1 MRSTGNR
8 SNISRLLGFT
18 LLWVA
23 CGMVSPGVRPVR
35 ALDVFTLWRQ
45 PELPLRMEEGAWAD
59 YRTQV
64 MAGGRRE
71 EGLTRIVCLS
81 RDHGSDDDTWLIEL
95 LPLTEQPDGTLLPVP
110 GEGARLRLS
119 RRILDRQGHLLDAIV
134 EVEKWR
140 DGIPEKISKDQLLED
155 PLVAA
160 SLDSE
165 FSPDTIENKD
175 PTTRVIAA
183 TQFLCDQ
190 FVMSAADTQTADL
203 PAGRMI
209 QVTTREITAAVNE
222 EIPFLGIA
230 YAAER
235 IRSESKLDP
244 PSRKFSP
251 PPPHVRVEVME
262 LIGFGLQAFPTL
274 HVGD

>member
-1 MRSTGNR
+1 MRSTGKK
-8 SNISRLLGFT
+8 SNIRRLLGFT
-18 LLWVA
+18 LFWVA
-23 CGMVSPGVRPVR
+23 CGMVSSGVRPVR

-71 EGLTRIVCLS
+71 EGLTRIICLS
-81 RDHGSDDDTWLIEL
+81 REHGSDDDTWLIEL
-95 LPLTEQPDGTLLPVP
+95 LPLTEQPDGRLVPVP
-110 GEGARLRLS
+110 GEGARIRLS
-119 RRILDRQGHLLDAIV
+119 RRLLDRQGHLLDSIV

-140 DGIPEKISKDQLLED
+140 EGLPEKISRDQLLED
-155 PLVAA
+155 PLVSA

-165 FSPDTIENKD
+165 FIPDKIESRA
-175 PTTRVIAA
+175 PTTRVIAG

-190 FVMSAADTQTADL
+190 FVMSASDTQTAEL

-222 EIPFLGIA
+222 EIPFLGIT

-235 IRSESKLDP
+235 VRSESKLDP

-251 PPPHVRVEVME
+251 PPPQVRVEMME
-262 LIGFGLQAFPTL
+262 LIEFGFQALPVL
-274 HVGD
+274 HDGD

>member
-23 CGMVSPGVRPVR
+23 CGMVSSGVRPVR

-71 EGLTRIVCLS
+71 EGLTRIVILS
-81 RDHGSDDDTWLIEL
+81 RDHGSDDDTWSIEL
-95 LPLTEQPDGTLLPVP
+95 LPLTEQPDGSLLPVP

-119 RRILDRQGHLLDAIV
+119 RRMLDRHGHLLDAIV

-140 DGIPEKISKDQLLED
+140 DGIPEKVSKDQLLED

-160 SLDSE
+160 ALDSE
-165 FSPDTIENKD
+165 FSPDTTEKKD
-175 PTTRVIAA
+175 PTTRVIAG

-209 QVTTREITAAVNE
+209 QVTTREITAAVND
-222 EIPFLGIA
+222 EIPFLGVA

-235 IRSESKLDP
+235 IRSESTLDP

-251 PPPHVRVEVME
+251 PPPQVRVEVME
-262 LIGFGLQAFPTL
+262 LIGFGFQALPTL

>member
-1 MRSTGNR
+1 MPSIGKR

-23 CGMVSPGVRPVR
+23 FSMFSSGARPAR

-64 MAGGRRE
+64 MAAGRSD
-71 EGLTRIVCLS
+71 EGLTRIVCLG
-81 RDHGSDDDTWLIEL
+81 REHGSDNETWLIEL
-95 LPLTEQPDGTLLPVP
+95 LPLTEQADGSLVPVP

-119 RRILDRQGHLLDAIV
+119 RRLLDRQGHLLDSIV

-140 DGIPEKISKDQLLED
+140 DGIPEKISKEQLLDD
-155 PLVAA
+155 PLVSA

-165 FSPDTIENKD
+165 FSPDTTEIKD
-175 PTTRVIAA
+175 PTTRVIGG
-183 TQFLCDQ
+183 TQYLCDQ
-190 FVMSAADTQTADL
+190 FVMSAADTQTAEL

-209 QVTTREITAAVNE
+209 QMTTREITAAVNE
-222 EIPFLGIA
+222 GIPFLGVA

-235 IRSESKLDP
+235 VRSDSKLDP

-251 PPPHVRVEVME
+251 PPPQVRVEVME
-262 LIGFGLQAFPTL
+262 LVGFGSQALPSL
-274 HVGD
+274 HHRD

>member
-1 MRSTGNR
+1 MRLTGKR
-8 SNISRLLGFT
+8 SNISRLLGLT
-18 LLWVA
+18 LLWVV

-71 EGLTRIVCLS
+71 EGLTRVVCLPLE
-81 RDHGSDDDTWLIEL
+81 HGSDEDTWLIEM
-95 LPLTEQPDGTLLPVP
+95 LPLVEQADGSLVPVP

-119 RRILDRQGHLLDAIV
+119 RKMLDRQGDLFAAV
-134 EVEKWR
+134 VSAEKWR
-140 DGIPEKISKDQLLED
+140 DGIGEKISQDQIRND
-155 PLVAA
+155 PLVSA

-165 FSPDTIENKD
+165 FTPDLVEVKD
-175 PTTRVIAA
+175 HTTRVVRG
-183 TQFLCDQ
+183 TQYLCDQ
-190 FVMSAADTQTADL
+190 FVMSAADTQRAAL
-203 PAGRMI
+203 PAGTMV
-209 QVTTREITAAVNE
+209 QMTTREITAAIHGD
-222 EIPFLGIA
+222 IPFLGIA

-235 IRSESKLDP
+235 VRSDSQLDP

-251 PPPHVRVEVME
+251 PPPQIRVEVME
-262 LIGFGLQAFPTL
+262 LLDFGSQAVSSL
-274 HVGD
+274 GVGD

>member
-1 MRSTGNR
+1 MRSTGKR
-8 SNISRLLGFT
+8 SNTSRLLGFT

-23 CGMVSPGVRPVR
+23 CGMVSSGVRPAR

-71 EGLTRIVCLS
+71 EGLTRIVCLGQE
-81 RDHGSDDDTWLIEL
+81 HGSDDDTWLIEL
-95 LPLTEQPDGTLLPVP
+95 LPLTEQPDGSLVPVP

-119 RRILDRQGHLLDAIV
+119 RRLLDRQGHLLDSIV

-140 DGIPEKISKDQLLED
+140 DGIPEKVSRDQLLED
-155 PLVAA
+155 PLVSA

-165 FSPDTIENKD
+165 FSPDTTESRD
-175 PTTRVIAA
+175 PTTRVIDG

-190 FVMSAADTQTADL
+190 FVMCAADTQIADL

-209 QVTTREITAAVNE
+209 QMTTREITAAVNR
-222 EIPFLGIA
+222 EIPFLGVA

-235 IRSESKLDP
+235 VRSESKLDP

-251 PPPHVRVEVME
+251 PPPQVRVEVME
-262 LIGFGLQAFPTL
+262 LVGFGFQALPTL
-274 HVGD
+274 HDGD

>member
-1 MRSTGNR
+1 MRFTGKR

-23 CGMVSPGVRPVR
+23 CGMISSGVRPAR

-45 PELPLRMEEGAWAD
+45 PELPLRMEEGTWAD

-71 EGLTRIVCLS
+71 EGLTRIVCLG
-81 RDHGSDDDTWLIEL
+81 REYGSDDDTWLIEL
-95 LPLTEQPDGTLLPVP
+95 LPLTEQPDGSLVPVP

-119 RRILDRQGHLLDAIV
+119 RGLLDRQGHLLESIV
-134 EVEKWR
+134 EVQRWR
-140 DGIPEKISKDQLLED
+140 DGIPETISKDQLLED
-155 PLVAA
+155 PLVSA

-165 FSPDTIENKD
+165 FSPDTTESRD
-175 PTTRVIAA
+175 PTTRVIDG

-209 QVTTREITAAVNE
+209 QMTTREITAAVNR
-222 EIPFLGIA
+222 EIPFLGVA

-235 IRSESKLDP
+235 VRSESELDP

-251 PPPHVRVEVME
+251 PPPQVRVEVME
-262 LIGFGLQAFPTL
+262 LVGFGSQALPAL
-274 HVGD
+274 HDGD

>member
-1 MRSTGNR
+1 MRRTGKR
-8 SNISRLLGFT
+8 SNISRLLVFT
-18 LLWVA
+18 LIWVA
-23 CGMVSPGVRPVR
+23 CGMVWSGAGPVH

-71 EGLTRIVCLS
+71 EGLTRIVCLG
-81 RDHGSDDDTWLIEL
+81 REYGSDDDTWLLEL
-95 LPLTEQPDGTLLPVP
+95 LPLTEQPDGSLVPVP

-119 RRILDRQGHLLDAIV
+119 RRLLDRQGHLLDAVV
-134 EVEKWR
+134 EVERWR
-140 DGIPEKISKDQLLED
+140 NGRPEKVSEDQLRND
-155 PLVAA
+155 PLVSA
-160 SLDSE
+160 SLDAE
-165 FSPDTIENKD
+165 FTPDRVERRD
-175 PTTRVIAA
+175 PTTRVIAGI
-183 TQFLCDQ
+183 QFLCEQ
-190 FVMSAADTQTADL
+190 FVMSVADTLSADL

-222 EIPFLGIA
+222 EIPFLGLA

-235 IRSESKLDP
+235 VRSDSKLDP

-251 PPPHVRVEVME
+251 PPPQVRVEVME
-262 LIGFGLQAFPTL
+262 LIGFGTQARPVL
-274 HVGD
+274 GVGY